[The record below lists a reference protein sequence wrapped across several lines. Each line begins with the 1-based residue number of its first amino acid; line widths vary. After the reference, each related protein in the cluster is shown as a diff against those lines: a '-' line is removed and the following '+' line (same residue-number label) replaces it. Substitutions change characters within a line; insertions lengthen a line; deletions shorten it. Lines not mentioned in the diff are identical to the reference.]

1 MQGIVTAP
9 LLFAI
14 EEFPQL
20 SEVVDRGFDN
30 PADVDIVS
38 ILSTNILYKLNLAN
52 FENRQHLSKHKNW
65 KFSAHFQ
72 CLCTENMLQLDDTFN
87 RENYRPSNTYKRAV
101 ELKGQENSRQSTPT
115 GRSKRSK
122 LFPKVT
128 MRMSSSRGVP
138 LLIWPTGLSQEQ
150 SRRIF
155 HLGEQTGTRE
165 PCYIWFIM
173 LQVTRFC
180 ECILLDHSHNFF
192 MGYFTGFADP
202 GKDPDFF

>member
-1 MQGIVTAP
+1 MLKNFHCYFGLPLNSFLSVVISLIFMQGIVTAP

-38 ILSTNILYKLNLAN
+38 ILFTNIQSWRDILYKLNLAS
-52 FENRQHLSKHKNW
+52 FENRQHLSKHKHTGI
-65 KFSAHFQ
+65 FSAHFK
-72 CLCTENMLQLDDTFN
+72 CLCTVNMLQLDDTFN
-87 RENYRPSNTYKRAV
+87 RENYRPSNTYKRAA

-115 GRSKRSK
+115 GQSKRSK
-122 LFPKVT
+122 LFPIVT

-138 LLIWPTGLSQEQ
+138 LSIWPTGLSQEQ
-150 SRRIF
+150 SRRVF
-155 HLGEQTGTRE
+155 HLGEQTDTRE

-173 LQVTRFC
+173 L
-180 ECILLDHSHNFF
+180 
-192 MGYFTGFADP
+192 
-202 GKDPDFF
+202 